1 MMNVLKF
8 GIVMMCLLFPV
19 ACATD
24 SAEREESS
32 AGTVQTEN
40 NDPFV
45 TWSGGVPYKVIT
57 EEVLPDKLASEE
69 LGEVTMEVTLSELT
83 EDNELKGQ
91 DGLSNYLK
99 AGSLIFQLKD
109 ANTNEVILV
118 EHEGQL
124 YKAVRLDHE
133 E

>member
-8 GIVMMCLLFPV
+8 GIVMICLLFPV
-19 ACATD
+19 ACDTD

-32 AGTVQTEN
+32 ADIARTEN

-45 TWSGGVPYKVIT
+45 TWSGGIPYKVIT
-57 EEVLPDKLASEE
+57 EEALPDKLASKE
-69 LGEVTMEVTLSELT
+69 LGEVTMEVTSSELT
-83 EDNELKGQ
+83 EDNQLIGQ

-118 EHEGQL
+118 EHEGKM
-124 YKAVRLDHE
+124 YKAVRLDQE